1 MNLLIRQGKVVTSE
15 TTMVADILIVKNK
28 IVEIGKNIKI
38 TDNTKI
44 IDASGKYVFPGGID
58 AHVHLDLP
66 SPTGPSS
73 DNFETGTIA
82 AIYGGTTSIIDFVTP
97 SKNEPLISA
106 LKKRMKDAENSK
118 TGFGFHMSITSWNKD
133 TAEEM
138 EICVKQYGITSF
150 KTYMAYKGVIG
161 IEEYELYEVMKIAAK
176 LKAVVTVHCEMG
188 DEIIRLQKKFI
199 SSGKTTPFY
208 HALSHPAS
216 IEAESVKH
224 VVELAKK
231 TGCYVYIVHTST
243 KKSLE
248 IIEKAQNSGQTVFS
262 ETCPQYL
269 MLNDSVYE
277 LTLPDSLKYVIS
289 PPLRKKED
297 CHYLWK
303 GLKNES
309 VKVVATDHCPF
320 NLTGQKDKGINDFTK
335 IPNGA
340 GGIEHR
346 IALLYTYGV
355 LKNRISLNQF
365 VAITSTNPAKIFGLY
380 PQKGEIAIGSDADL
394 VIWNP
399 EIENIISAKTHH
411 QHCDTNIYE
420 GFATKGSTEYVIING
435 EIVLEKEKLSVS
447 KLKGNYLKQGF
458 PLIKNTLLII

>member
-1 MNLLIRQGKVVTSE
+1 
-15 TTMVADILIVKNK
+15 
-28 IVEIGKNIKI
+28 
-38 TDNTKI
+38 
-44 IDASGKYVFPGGID
+44 
-58 AHVHLDLP
+58 
-66 SPTGPSS
+66 
-73 DNFETGTIA
+73 
-82 AIYGGTTSIIDFVTP
+82 
-97 SKNEPLISA
+97 
-106 LKKRMKDAENSK
+106 
-118 TGFGFHMSITSWNKD
+118 
-133 TAEEM
+133 M

-458 PLIKNTLLII
+458 PLIKNTLSII

>member
-1 MNLLIRQGKVVTSE
+1 MNILILQGKVITYKTTEVT
-15 TTMVADILIVKNK
+15 DILIVKNK
-28 IVEIGKNIKI
+28 IAAIGNNLKI

-44 IDASGKYVFPGGID
+44 IDATDKYVFPGGID
-58 AHVHLDLP
+58 PHVHLNLP
-66 SPTGPSS
+66 TPAGPSS

-97 SKNEPLISA
+97 NKNESLISA
-106 LKKRMKDAENSK
+106 FNKRIIDAKNSK
-118 TGFGFHMSITSWNKD
+118 TDYGFHMGITSWNKN
-133 TAEEM
+133 TAK
-138 EICVKQYGITSF
+138 EIEHCVNELGITSF

-224 VVELAKK
+224 VVELSKK
-231 TGCYVYIVHTST
+231 TKCIVYIVHTST
-243 KKSLE
+243 KESVK
-248 IIEKAQNSGQTVFS
+248 IIETAQKNGITVFS

-269 MLNDSVYE
+269 LLDDSVYNK
-277 LTLPDSLKYVIS
+277 PYPNSLKYVIS
-289 PPLRKKED
+289 PPVRKKSD
-297 CHYLWK
+297 QNSLWK
-303 GLKNES
+303 AIKNKT
-309 VKVVATDHCPF
+309 VQFVATDHCPF
-320 NLTGQKDKGINDFTK
+320 NTKVQKAIGKNDFTK

-346 IALLYTYGV
+346 LALLYTYGV
-355 LKNRISLNQF
+355 LKNKISINEF
-365 VAITSTNPAKIFGLY
+365 VAITSSNPAKVFGIY
-380 PQKGEIAIGSDADL
+380 PQKGEIAVGSDADI

-399 EIENIISAKTHH
+399 KTKNIISAKTHH
-411 QHCDTNIYE
+411 QKCDSNIYE
-420 GFATKGSTEYVIING
+420 GFKTVGKAETVILNG
-435 EIVLEKEKLSVS
+435 KIVLQKNMLS
-447 KLKGNYLKQGF
+447 LKSQKGKYLKRF
-458 PLIKNTLLII
+458 